1 MLLSHTTFV
10 KWMSRNKNSERAKET
25 AAKTP
30 PQRNTLCSSSSM
42 SKREKKNDYI
52 KAIAASALIRTH
64 KHTEENEGEWKKKK
78 TGRVLEKGR
87 EMQKKDLVSLMTIR
101 TAARATKKKGKKSC
115 YCTHAKKK
123 RRRMHFQLHFR
134 LLDMLAELQTEN
146 SKKKGYAIAA
156 HRAVTK
162 HKRKSQM
169 SM

>member
-123 RRRMHFQLHFR
+123 KTTNALPTPFPTTRHVSGAADRKF
-134 LLDMLAELQTEN
+134 E
-146 SKKKGYAIAA
+146 KKRIRNRG
-156 HRAVTK
+156 T
-162 HKRKSQM
+162 
-169 SM
+169 